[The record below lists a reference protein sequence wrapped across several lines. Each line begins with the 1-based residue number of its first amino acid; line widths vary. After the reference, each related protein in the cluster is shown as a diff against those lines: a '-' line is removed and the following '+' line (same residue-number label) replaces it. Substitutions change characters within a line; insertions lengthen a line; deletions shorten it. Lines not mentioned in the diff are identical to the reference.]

1 MNMSR
6 ITVMQ
11 ARRVKSLTVVA
22 LLVAATAACD
32 RGKSAE
38 KAAPPPP
45 AVVVAEVVQR
55 TVPIVRDF
63 TARTEAVPTVEVRAR
78 IAGVLERVMFEEGTQ
93 VKAGETLF
101 LIQPEEYAAALETA
115 RAQLAKAQA
124 DATRARDA
132 SIIARAQAQLD
143 QRKADLEK
151 ASRDVAR
158 YRPLAE
164 ARAIPQQDLDTAQ
177 ASEKVAAA
185 GVEGADATLRDTQL
199 LQRTQIQ
206 LADAA
211 IQSAKAAV
219 IQAELNLG
227 YTNVKAPITGIV
239 GKVQVDRGNL
249 VGKAE
254 PTLLATVSSVDPI
267 YVDAGIAEADY
278 LRLAPRIRLDDRG
291 RAQGGQADLELYL
304 ADNTLFP
311 HKGRVVFV
319 DRALDAKS
327 GTMSVRAEFPN
338 PSRTLRPGQF
348 ARVRAVVEDRADAVL
363 APALAVQEQ
372 QGTKMVLVVE
382 AGDKV
387 ALRPVTVSDRVGDFY
402 IVTSG
407 LKAGERVI
415 VDGVQKVRP
424 GMQVKPELKQPG
436 K

>member
-6 ITVMQ
+6 IAVMQ
-11 ARRVKSLTVVA
+11 ARRVRSLTVVA
-22 LLVAATAACD
+22 LLVATAAACD

-38 KAAPPPP
+38 KAGPPPP